1 MQFTHDHEQIR
12 DTLKRYIDEHINPH
26 VDEWEE
32 AGIFPAHQV
41 FKGLGAPMYITDQI
55 VTARGIEHQSPPP
68 PKRLPQPSLVL
79 HTS

>member
-32 AGIFPAHQV
+32 AEIFPAHQV
-41 FKGLGAPMYITDQI
+41 FKDLGNLGLLGLTKRWS
-55 VTARGIEHQSPPP
+55 TAAWGWTTP
-68 PKRLPQPSLVL
+68 
-79 HTS
+79 TAW